1 MSRARLAYGE
11 SGEVHYT
18 PMDGGRVQ
26 AMVYFRDHTG
36 RRRRKKASGR
46 SKADARRRVQRLVA
60 DALSAGGG
68 DFTARTRFE
77 VAAERWMRTMD
88 ELVERGRRSPTT
100 ADLYRRVLRV
110 HVAPGLGHL
119 RLAELTTARVDE
131 FLQDRLRRDSYAV
144 AKLCR
149 TVVSG
154 ICGWLVRQN
163 ALRSNPVRDT
173 TPLEGSADRMAR
185 ALTPSELHRWL
196 AILDGDDYAIRKD
209 LPDLVRFLLATG
221 VRLGE
226 ALGVTWADINLDS
239 GLVSIERTV
248 VRIAGQGL
256 VAKPPKSRTS
266 YRVLPLPRWAV
277 DLLTERRQ
285 RTTGLGP
292 VFPDARGGYRD
303 RNNVERD
310 FRLVRAGTAFEW
322 VVPHTYRKTVAT
334 LLDADGLS
342 ARFIADQL
350 GHSRVSM
357 TQDFYLGRRAVD
369 ATVATSLEQLDLFES
384 VNPCVPE
391 CVPGVRATEKA
402 ASEDTA

>member
-1 MSRARLAYGE
+1 MSRARLGYGE
-11 SGEVHYT
+11 RGAIQYT
-18 PMDGGRVQ
+18 TLDDGRTQ
-26 AMVYFRDHTG
+26 ALVYYRDHAG
-36 RRRRKKASGR
+36 RRRRKKANGR
-46 SKADARRRVQRLVA
+46 SKADARRRVLRLFT
-60 DALSAGGG
+60 DELNAGGG
-68 DFTARTRFE
+68 AFTPRTAFRL
-77 VAAERWMRTMD
+77 AADRWMATVD
-88 ELVERGRRSPTT
+88 ELVARGRRSPTT
-100 ADLYRRVLRV
+100 ADLYRRALRV
-110 HVAPGLGHL
+110 HVVPGLGHL
-119 RLAELTTARVDE
+119 RLAELTTARVDD
-131 FLQDRLRRDSYAV
+131 FLQQRLRRDSYAV

-154 ICGWLVRQN
+154 ICGWLVRQD

-173 TPLEGSADRMAR
+173 TPLEGSADRTAR
-185 ALTPSELHRWL
+185 ALTPSELRRWL
-196 AILDGDDYAIRKD
+196 AILDADEYAVRKD

-226 ALGVTWADINLDS
+226 ALGVTWSDVDLDA

-248 VRIAGQGL
+248 VRIAGRGL
-256 VAKPPKSRTS
+256 VTKPPKSRTS
-266 YRVLPLPRWAV
+266 YRVLPLPCWAV
-277 DLLTERRQ
+277 DLLAERRR
-285 RTTGLGP
+285 RTTDVGP

-334 LLDADGLS
+334 LLDSDGLS

-369 ATVATSLEQLDLFES
+369 ATVATSLEQLALFES
-384 VNPCVPE
+384 PNQCVPE
-391 CVPGVRATEKA
+391 RAPGTGPTEKA